1 MALFLKDDK
10 GENEVH
16 RASLRFLKTSV
27 SFLNVDN
34 VKGDLVESILNLFSL
49 PE

>member
-1 MALFLKDDK
+1 MALFLKDEK

-16 RASLRFLKTSV
+16 RASLRFLKTAV

-34 VKGDLVESILNLFSL
+34 LKGDLVESILNVFAL
-49 PE
+49 P